1 MFTNFLT
8 TIFGK
13 KESIQRR
20 IIKTAILYILIVIA
34 IAAFLFYVFV
44 QRSINIK
51 LIEINEQQGQ
61 SIKDLL
67 NISSRSIRVSIVSI
81 LLITIALMQN
91 ISRKIV
97 NPIKKITDATK
108 KVASG
113 DFTIELETKRDD
125 EIGELTHNFNKMV
138 KELNSIE
145 CLQKDF
151 INNVSHEIKTPISSI
166 QGFAKLLEADD
177 LSKEERKEYAEIIKE
192 ESNRL
197 LHMSTNILKL
207 AKLENQE
214 RLANKTKFN
223 VAEQIRRTVGRL
235 EPKWKERNIKFNVSL
250 KEQEFLGEKDL
261 MYQVW
266 MNIIENSIKFSK
278 QDGQIDVKMKT
289 NQDSIIVEIKDY
301 GIGMEEEEAKKIF
314 DRFYQ
319 VDKSHT
325 KPGAGL
331 GMTIAKRIV
340 ELSDGKIEAKSKLN
354 ESTTFIVTL
363 PSKLE
368 FVWVNLFLG
377 L

>member
-1 MFTNFLT
+1 MFTKLFT

-166 QGFAKLLEADD
+166 QGFTKLLEADD

-192 ESNRL
+192 ESDRL
-197 LHMSTNILKL
+197 LYLSTNILKL

-214 RLANKTKFN
+214 RIMNKTKFN
-223 VAEQIRRTVGRL
+223 IAEQIRRTISVL
-235 EPKWKERNIKFNVSL
+235 EPKWKEKNIKFNVSL

-340 ELSDGKIEAKSKLN
+340 ELSDGKIEVKSKLN
-354 ESTTFIVTL
+354 ESTTFTVTL
-363 PSKLE
+363 PIK
-368 FVWVNLFLG
+368 W
-377 L
+377 

>member
-1 MFTNFLT
+1 MFTKLFT

-113 DFTIELETKRDD
+113 DFTIELETKRND

-192 ESNRL
+192 ESDRL
-197 LHMSTNILKL
+197 LYLSTNILKL

-214 RLANKTKFN
+214 RIMNKTKFN
-223 VAEQIRRTVGRL
+223 IAEQIRRTISVL
-235 EPKWKERNIKFNVSL
+235 EPKWKEKNIKFNVSL

-301 GIGMEEEEAKKIF
+301 GIGMEEEEVKKIF

-319 VDKSHT
+319 IDKSHT

-340 ELSDGKIEAKSKLN
+340 ELSGGKIEVTSKLN

-363 PSKLE
+363 PIKL
-368 FVWVNLFLG
+368 
-377 L
+377 

>member
-192 ESNRL
+192 ESDRL
-197 LHMSTNILKL
+197 LYLSTNILKL

-214 RLANKTKFN
+214 RIMNKTKFN
-223 VAEQIRRTVGRL
+223 IAEQIRRTISVL
-235 EPKWKERNIKFNVSL
+235 EPKWKEKNIKFNVSL

-319 VDKSHT
+319 VDKSRSSKIST
-325 KPGAGL
+325 GL
-331 GMTIAKRIV
+331 GLSIVKKIV
-340 ELSDGKIEAKSKLN
+340 ELNQGTIDV
-354 ESTTFIVTL
+354 EST
-363 PSKLE
+363 
-368 FVWVNLFLG
+368 LG
-377 L
+377 LGSTFTVKLPINPKVSHNEDTI

>member
-1 MFTNFLT
+1 MFTKLFT

-192 ESNRL
+192 ESDRL
-197 LHMSTNILKL
+197 LYLSTNILKL

-214 RLANKTKFN
+214 RIMNKTKFN
-223 VAEQIRRTVGRL
+223 IAEQIRRTISVL
-235 EPKWKERNIKFNVSL
+235 EPKWKEKNIKFNVSL
-250 KEQEFLGEKDL
+250 KEQEFWGEKDL

-319 VDKSHT
+319 IDKSHT

-340 ELSDGKIEAKSKLN
+340 ELSDGKIEVKSKLN

-368 FVWVNLFLG
+368 FV
-377 L
+377 